1 MHTPKLYEV
10 DDDGFP
16 VLLARVEP
24 MANLSFTDV
33 PEAIEVAL
41 TQPTRQPITAAV
53 TPVTDHVEP
62 LPLQPSLSQQLIPM
76 LQEIEQTLRREQEQL
91 LLSLTEELRQ
101 ELRKEMDKAMQHA
114 IQQVAN
120 RLLIRTQAQMHKIV
134 LREIAR
140 LRTIC
145 TMRESQ

>member
-24 MANLSFTDV
+24 MANLSFTDM
-33 PEAIEVAL
+33 PEVIEVA
-41 TQPTRQPITAAV
+41 
-53 TPVTDHVEP
+53 PVTAQVEP
-62 LPLQPSLSQQLIPM
+62 LSPQPSLSQQLIPM

-91 LLSLTEELRQ
+91 LLALTEELRQ